1 MKICHITFDH
11 FWNDTRVYKKEI
23 LTQREEGFDVILF
36 GWDKPKTNIDNGV
49 RFISYFD
56 HQLSKKERMKL
67 MISNSDV
74 VRELIKLNADIYQ
87 FHDFTL
93 LEVGRKLKK
102 AGMHVIFDSHENYL
116 GTIPFKLGKNKLG
129 TIVFD
134 KLLDRYY
141 KRVVS
146 SFDAVFTV
154 SPNMVEAIKKY
165 NPKTYMVSNYPSI
178 KNYAE
183 PAKYDKEDFF
193 VFQGT
198 VYGFSNQ
205 KYIVEAINKVK
216 SNARYKIIG
225 NVFEN
230 EKKIIEDNDTQK
242 RVDIVGWM
250 EKEDLDRNMQ
260 QSLGGIVVFDYTP
273 ECCFKEGQL
282 GSNKIFE
289 YMLCGL
295 PVICTDFTLWK
306 ELIIDK
312 YNCGICV
319 EPQNA
324 EQLKDAMEW
333 IISHPEEAKAMGQR
347 GHDAI
352 LNEFNWEKGLRQYF
366 DYYSQIVENTLK

>member
-11 FWNDTRVYKKEI
+11 FWNDARVYKKEI
-23 LTQREEGFDVILF
+23 LSQKEKGYEVIF
-36 GWDKPKTNIDNGV
+36 YGWDRPEEKIDNGV
-49 RFISYFD
+49 QFISHFNY
-56 HQLSKKERMKL
+56 QPTKKERMKL
-67 MISNSDV
+67 MFSNKNIVND
-74 VRELIKLNADIYQ
+74 LIKLNADIYQ

-102 AGMHVIFDSHENYL
+102 AGRHVIFDCHENYL
-116 GTIPFKLGKNKLG
+116 GTVPLKLGRNKLG
-129 TIVFD
+129 TFIFA
-134 KLLDRYY
+134 KLLDEYY
-141 KRVVS
+141 KRAVS
-146 SFDAVFTV
+146 LFDAVFTV

-178 KNYAE
+178 NKYAE
-183 PAKYDKEDFF
+183 PAKCDKEDFF

-225 NVFEN
+225 NVFDN

-242 RVDIVGWM
+242 RVDIVEWM

-260 QSLGGIVVFDYTP
+260 QSIGGIVVLDYTA

-295 PVICTDFTLWK
+295 PVICTDFKLWK
-306 ELIIDK
+306 DLIIDK
-312 YNCGICV
+312 YKCGICV
-319 EPQNA
+319 EPKNS
-324 EQLKDAMEW
+324 EQLKAAMEW

-347 GHDAI
+347 GRDAI